1 MAAAVV
7 EHELLRRVAKLKGK
21 DELCTLKKVFGHLR
35 KGEEYGCSG
44 MQLRAGKLIEIRK
57 KLLFASLRELCR
69 RRPTTDGTEEQE
81 RRVLSA
87 LRNIVVLKYSER
99 TSPRRDLGGQIDEA
113 TLERSAQR
121 ISPDVRG
128 DVNGAVPG
136 KWFKDPTL
144 LYEGFLLALKEDNLL
159 PQTCKLARIAELRL
173 RWRQTRPE
181 INQLRKQLKE
191 AEYILATS
199 IFQARQKLTSFA
211 KATKRPVLSDEL
223 IKETSAGHTR
233 RTEMRLGFLC
243 NSAINGHQ
251 NPASQNNPG
260 EINRTGAAGGS
271 EITPGGFGG
280 IGEITVSAQNQFAWH
295 LSVELHM
302 TMGGGSSIPL
312 DTRAGGQDDV
322 EVMSTDSSSSISS
335 DSQ

>member
-1 MAAAVV
+1 MSLFRFNQLF
-7 EHELLRRVAKLKGK
+7 ELG
-21 DELCTLKKVFGHLR
+21 
-35 KGEEYGCSG
+35 
-44 MQLRAGKLIEIRK
+44 LI
-57 KLLFASLRELCR
+57 FF
-69 RRPTTDGTEEQE
+69 
-81 RRVLSA
+81 
-87 LRNIVVLKYSER
+87 
-99 TSPRRDLGGQIDEA
+99 
-113 TLERSAQR
+113 
-121 ISPDVRG
+121 G
-128 DVNGAVPG
+128 DVCVPSSMFNRSLTPNPSLFSPEYIVIDG
-136 KWFKDPTL
+136 GYSTHLSKQVSQTMLGREVADTTQPTR
-144 LYEGFLLALKEDNLL
+144 
-159 PQTCKLARIAELRL
+159 T

-181 INQLRKQLKE
+181 INQLQKQLKE

-322 EVMSTDSSSSISS
+322 EVMSTDSSSSSSS

>member
-1 MAAAVV
+1 M
-7 EHELLRRVAKLKGK
+7 
-21 DELCTLKKVFGHLR
+21 TLPG
-35 KGEEYGCSG
+35 
-44 MQLRAGKLIEIRK
+44 AG
-57 KLLFASLRELCR
+57 
-69 RRPTTDGTEEQE
+69 RP
-81 RRVLSA
+81 
-87 LRNIVVLKYSER
+87 
-99 TSPRRDLGGQIDEA
+99 
-113 TLERSAQR
+113 
-121 ISPDVRG
+121 RG
-128 DVNGAVPG
+128 
-136 KWFKDPTL
+136 W
-144 LYEGFLLALKEDNLL
+144 
-159 PQTCKLARIAELRL
+159 LARATNFLPVRASVTAESCSSWVNIAQS
-173 RWRQTRPE
+173 WRQTRPE
-181 INQLRKQLKE
+181 INQLQKQLKE

-223 IKETSAGHTR
+223 IKFAHRKIASNAICAPLTETSAGHTR

-322 EVMSTDSSSSISS
+322 EVMSTDSSSSSSS

>member
-1 MAAAVV
+1 MLHSETMNVLSSGTKRVLVIADHAQLV
-7 EHELLRRVAKLKGK
+7 ELLVSKDKEMKSTLQLAADQAGIERKLDG
-21 DELCTLKKVFGHLR
+21 LR
-35 KGEEYGCSG
+35 D
-44 MQLRAGKLIEIRK
+44 Q
-57 KLLFASLRELCR
+57 
-69 RRPTTDGTEEQE
+69 
-81 RRVLSA
+81 V
-87 LRNIVVLKYSER
+87 
-99 TSPRRDLGGQIDEA
+99 RDQD
-113 TLERSAQR
+113 
-121 ISPDVRG
+121 
-128 DVNGAVPG
+128 
-136 KWFKDPTL
+136 K
-144 LYEGFLLALKEDNLL
+144 
-159 PQTCKLARIAELRL
+159 
-173 RWRQTRPE
+173 E
-181 INQLRKQLKE
+181 INQLQKQLKE

-211 KATKRPVLSDEL
+211 KATKRP
-223 IKETSAGHTR
+223 
-233 RTEMRLGFLC
+233 MRLGFLC

-312 DTRAGGQDDV
+312 DTRAGGQDYV
-322 EVMSTDSSSSISS
+322 EVMSTDSSSSSSS